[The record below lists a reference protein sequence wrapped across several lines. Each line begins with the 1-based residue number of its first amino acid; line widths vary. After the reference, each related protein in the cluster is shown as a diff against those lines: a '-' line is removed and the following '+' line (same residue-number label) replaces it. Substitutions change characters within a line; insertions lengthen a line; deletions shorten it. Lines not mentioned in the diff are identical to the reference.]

1 MVLRPALRILGIP
14 IHDVTL
20 NETLDRVAAWMTE
33 GGAHQ
38 IATVNPEFVMAA
50 RRDPAFRAVL
60 GNADLCLPDGVGITL
75 AARYLGRP
83 LRERVAGVDLVER
96 LAARAA
102 EEGWRL
108 FLLGAAPGVAE
119 RAAEVLRSR
128 NPGLIVARMSGYGQS
143 GPYAD
148 RAGFGGIGEAMG
160 GWRYLVG
167 DPDRPPSRMGVS
179 IGDTLTGT
187 YGCMGVLAAL
197 HEAKFEADLE
207 EEGTPVMVNAVDSYI
222 ARLGDLEDLLSE
234 HARQY
239 AQVTDK
245 DTRILDW
252 FRNKLNVINHK
263 RLNLFCLINL
273 IRSKVIFKKFRNS
286 IESLLHDKINHF
298 IILVHRVCINSII
311 H

>member
-128 NPGLIVARMSGYGQS
+128 NPGLIVA
-143 GPYAD
+143 
-148 RAGFGGIGEAMG
+148 
-160 GWRYLVG
+160 
-167 DPDRPPSRMGVS
+167 
-179 IGDTLTGT
+179 GT
-187 YGCMGVLAAL
+187 YAGSPRA
-197 HEAKFEADLE
+197 E
-207 EEGTPVMVNAVDSYI
+207 EEEEI
-222 ARLGDLEDLLSE
+222 
-234 HARQY
+234 
-239 AQVTDK
+239 
-245 DTRILDW
+245 
-252 FRNKLNVINHK
+252 
-263 RLNLFCLINL
+263 
-273 IRSKVIFKKFRNS
+273 
-286 IESLLHDKINHF
+286 
-298 IILVHRVCINSII
+298 VHRVREAGADILLVAYGAPAQDLWLARNLARTGARVGAGVGGAFDYIAGVVPRAPRWMRRVGLEWLYRLIRQPWRWRRQRVLPLYALLVLLERFRSRCNT
-311 H
+311 